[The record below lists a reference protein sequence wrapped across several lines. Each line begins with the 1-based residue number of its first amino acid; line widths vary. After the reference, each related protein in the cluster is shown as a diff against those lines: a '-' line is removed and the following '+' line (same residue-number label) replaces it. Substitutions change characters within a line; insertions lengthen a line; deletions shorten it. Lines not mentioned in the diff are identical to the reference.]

1 MPVYK
6 DSRRNTFYYSFSVN
20 GKRVRS
26 KDFKT
31 KAAATKA
38 LAKAVL
44 DTDYVAVENYTFNQV
59 AEQFYKDREGKIK
72 LQSFGK
78 MKTRLQHFLDVVG
91 NVRVDKLTVKQYQ
104 AALDHLDTYT
114 CRGKSLSNVYKN
126 KCIRTFKQLCEFAR
140 KRYDLVTNIPD
151 KFDNYRNEDK
161 KEMKFIT
168 LDQFNQLME
177 VVDDEAFRTLFI
189 VLFYMGCRIGEASAL
204 TWEDVNFEENTL
216 SINKTVTTK
225 TKVADEIYMVSTPK
239 TKSSIRTLPMP
250 QIVSNALLSL
260 RDKVSGHPLYS
271 PSRFVFGFDRPIPEN
286 TIQTR
291 KNRYFAAAG
300 LEPIRLHDFRH
311 SCASFLINNGATP
324 LLVSKWLGHANVSM
338 TLNTYSHLWKSELS
352 EIVNVIDQM

>member
-20 GKRVRS
+20 GKRIRS
-26 KDFKT
+26 KDYTT

-44 DTDYVAVENYTFNQV
+44 DTDYVAVENYTFSQV
-59 AEQFYKDREGKIK
+59 AEQFLKDRKDKIK
-72 LQSFGK
+72 IQSFDK
-78 MKTRLQHFLDVVG
+78 LETRLSHFLNVLG
-91 NVRVDKLTVKQYQ
+91 NVKVDKLTVKQYQ
-104 AALDHLDTYT
+104 NALSYLDNYT
-114 CRGKSLSNVYKN
+114 CRGKHLSNVYKN

-168 LDQFNQLME
+168 LDQFNQLMD
-177 VVDDEAFRTLFI
+177 VVDDEAYRALFI

-204 TWEDVNFEENTL
+204 TWQDVDFGSNTL
-216 SINKTVTTK
+216 TINKTVTTK
-225 TKVADEIYMVSTPK
+225 TKVADELYLISTPK
-239 TKSSIRTLPMP
+239 TQSSIRTLPMP
-250 QIVSNALLSL
+250 QIVSKALLEMH
-260 RDKVSGHPLYS
+260 DKVSGHPLYS

-286 TIQTR
+286 TIQTK
-291 KNRYFAAAG
+291 KNRYFSAAG
-300 LEPIRLHDFRH
+300 LDPIRLHDFRH
-311 SCASFLINNGATP
+311 SCASFLINNNATP

-352 EIVNVIDQM
+352 EIVNVIDSL